1 MPTSTSTQRSAQRVD
16 GRDARWTQH
25 RTRRRRELVEST
37 LRAIRA
43 HGAAVGM
50 DDIAAAAG
58 TSKTVIY
65 RHFEGRTGLYLAV
78 VDAVDQRI
86 LSDLDKATDGTDPD
100 DIVTLIAEMVDGF
113 LGLVEK
119 DREIYRFVIT
129 RPILDGHLAGHLEA
143 DPVAGLAGR
152 IGSELTAALTSYLAR
167 RGQDTAPAATWGH
180 GLVGFIRGATDHWL
194 STDHPRTRAQV
205 VADVR
210 TLMLRALPPEQPPSS
225 TREPELTRDQEQR

>member
-1 MPTSTSTQRSAQRVD
+1 MSTQRID

-25 RTRRRRELVEST
+25 RARRRRELVEST

-65 RHFEGRTGLYLAV
+65 RHFDGRTGLYLAV

-86 LSDLDKATDGTDPD
+86 LTDLQRTTHHTDPG
-100 DIVTLIAEMVDGF
+100 DIAALIATMVDGF

-119 DREIYRFVIT
+119 DREIYRFLVT
-129 RPILDGHLAGHLEA
+129 RPILDGPVES

-152 IGSELTAALTSYLAR
+152 IGAEVTAAITDYLAR
-167 RGQDTAPAATWGH
+167 RGEDTSCAAIWGH
-180 GLVGFIRGATDHWL
+180 GLVGFIRAATDTWL
-194 STDHPRTRAQV
+194 AADQPSSRAQV

-210 TLMLRALPPEQPPSS
+210 TLMTRAFPSDL
-225 TREPELTRDQEQR
+225 TTTRDSTLPGTMEEAEQ